1 MKKCI
6 LWLFLLILSI
16 VFGFIFLS
24 SVGYRVGKFVIDF
37 LEPTD
42 CKYFL
47 SIIGSALLL
56 YVSNVLTSISFTNL
70 KCKMKG

>member
-6 LWLFLLILSI
+6 LWLFLLISSV

-37 LEPTD
+37 LEPID
-42 CKYFL
+42 YKYFL
-47 SIIGSALLL
+47 SIVGSALLL
-56 YVSNVLTSISFTNL
+56 YASNVLTSISFTNL